1 MREDVISLAFQC
13 AYTHTP
19 QPQRI
24 SVASRKLIRRA
35 RVDMDFR
42 LSRAGAMLSDLLE
55 DDLSE
60 AHVGLSTGARAHL
73 DRFRAY
79 IRGFYATR
87 FGRFPPPAVDPRYST
102 IFSPDVYYS
111 MRADFEALYQ
121 YLADE
126 TYTSTDN
133 APSVAQGGLCALQ
146 SVREFDLCHKF
157 PPLDHPLPHLP
168 DPVKKDSRRRRS
180 MLWFQG
186 SAQSREGKL
195 RPDERLVA
203 HAALRRA
210 ANNSKTELFDNSLV
224 LAYRE
229 FEQDSVMLQQKG
241 ERFGVSPSDARK
253 VRWLFIYAMYQT
265 VRSCT
270 GVPCEVKDNSN
281 VPYHL
286 GVSTKNVPPWRTHEK
301 ARCSTRDGRGSTTPR
316 ATERRQ
322 LIGAVPLL
330 SSTMS
335 TSPEARGGIEI
346 KPDIDYFAL
355 THPEDKGPPARGRSI
370 SEGNGAASLP
380 RSRSQSLTKTMSI
393 RRSLSIFRTSS
404 QRCASTSLT
413 SPSPANRKS
422 VYHEIIVHGYGNGT
436 NSVTEEAPTPS
447 SHLPQL
453 SVVTTASRSASTSS
467 ANSYSSALSSPST
480 IAPSLASTTPTTLVD
495 PTSPTSSRQTSD
507 SWASTTSTVLSAKPS
522 YENLTFP
529 IRTQTTPVRKSIR
542 DMYSNDDMFAAA
554 MRSEPPPLPRRSSKR
569 FLRGAAA
576 TSKRW
581 SLVNVSAQLREDVSE
596 GSDDEEGHPTLQV
609 SPLRRR
615 MEARARFGADILPDE
630 DEDDDDDWE
639 KSTLLLNTKE
649 DVSPPCAWEQYTD
662 LGGLQ
667 PIHMLS

>member
-1 MREDVISLAFQC
+1 MRL
-13 AYTHTP
+13 HTIAT
-19 QPQRI
+19 PQRI

-55 DDLSE
+55 EELSE

-87 FGRFPPPAVDPRYST
+87 FGQFPPPAADPRHNT
-102 IFSPDVYYS
+102 IFSPDVYSS
-111 MRADFEALYQ
+111 MRDDFEALYQ

-126 TYTSTDN
+126 TYTTTDN

-157 PPLDHPLPHLP
+157 SPLDYPLPHLP
-168 DPVKKDSRRRRS
+168 EPMKTKDSRRRRS

-186 SAQSREGKL
+186 NAQSREGKL

-203 HAALRRA
+203 HAALMRA
-210 ANNSKTELFDNSLV
+210 ANNARTHLLDNSLV

-241 ERFGVSPSDARK
+241 ERFEKLGVSPSDARK

-265 VRSCT
+265 LRSCT
-270 GVPCEVKDNSN
+270 GVPCDVKDRDN

-286 GVSTKNVPPWRTHEK
+286 VVSMKNIPPWRTDEN
-301 ARCSTRDGRGSTTPR
+301 ARSSTKSGRDSNTPR
-316 ATERRQ
+316 ASERRQ
-322 LIGAVPLL
+322 SIGAVPLL
-330 SSTMS
+330 SSTAS
-335 TSPEARGGIEI
+335 ISPETRGGTEI
-346 KPDIDYFAL
+346 KPDVDYFAL
-355 THPEDKGPPARGRSI
+355 THQEEKDSSSRGRSM
-370 SEGNGAASLP
+370 SEGNGAIAMP
-380 RSRSQSLTKTMSI
+380 RSRSQSFNRNKSI

-404 QRCASTSLT
+404 QRHVSTNLT
-413 SPSPANRKS
+413 TPSPANRKS
-422 VYHEIIVHGYGNGT
+422 MYHEIIVHGYGNGT

-447 SHLPQL
+447 PRLPHL

-467 ANSYSSALSSPST
+467 AKSFSSALSSPTT
-480 IAPSLASTTPTTLVD
+480 IAPSVASTTPTTLVD

-507 SWASTTSTVLSAKPS
+507 SWASTTTALSDKPS
-522 YENLTFP
+522 YENLAFP
-529 IRTQTTPVRKSIR
+529 IRTQTSVRKGIR

-569 FLRGAAA
+569 FLRGAATA
-576 TSKRW
+576 SKRW

-596 GSDDEEGHPTLQV
+596 DSCDEEDSPTLQV

-615 MEARARFGADILPDE
+615 MEESVRFGGKDARRSEE
-630 DEDDDDDWE
+630 DDDDDDWE
-639 KSTLLLNTKE
+639 RSTLLLTTKE

>member
-1 MREDVISLAFQC
+1 
-13 AYTHTP
+13 
-19 QPQRI
+19 
-24 SVASRKLIRRA
+24 
-35 RVDMDFR
+35 MDFR

-55 DDLSE
+55 EELSE

-87 FGRFPPPAVDPRYST
+87 FGRFPPPAADPRYST
-102 IFSPDVYYS
+102 IFSPDVYSS
-111 MRADFEALYQ
+111 MKADFEALYQ

-126 TYTSTDN
+126 TYTTTNN
-133 APSVAQGGLCALQ
+133 APSGAQGGLCALQ

-168 DPVKKDSRRRRS
+168 EPMKTKESRRRRS

-195 RPDERLVA
+195 HPDERLVV
-203 HAALRRA
+203 HSALMRA
-210 ANNSKTELFDNSLV
+210 ANNSKIHLLDNSLV
-224 LAYRE
+224 LAYRD
-229 FEQDSVMLQQKG
+229 FEQDSVMLQRKG
-241 ERFGVSPSDARK
+241 ERSDKPGVSPSDARK
-253 VRWLFIYAMYQT
+253 VRWLFIYAMYQA

-270 GVPCEVKDNSN
+270 DVPREVKDKCN

-286 GVSTKNVPPWRTHEK
+286 VLATKNIPPWRTYEK
-301 ARCSTRDGRGSTTPR
+301 TRGSTREGRGSTTPR
-316 ATERRQ
+316 AIERGQ
-322 LIGAVPLL
+322 SIGAVPLL
-330 SSTMS
+330 SSTIS
-335 TSPEARGGIEI
+335 TSPQTRGGIEI

-355 THPEDKGPPARGRSI
+355 THQQEEKGPSSRGRSI
-370 SEGNGAASLP
+370 SEGNGATSLP
-380 RSRSQSLTKTMSI
+380 RSRSQSLTRTMSI
-393 RRSLSIFRTSS
+393 RRSLSIFRASS
-404 QRCASTSLT
+404 QRCASTNFA

-436 NSVTEEAPTPS
+436 NSVTEEAPTS
-447 SHLPQL
+447 SSQHHLPQL
-453 SVVTTASRSASTSS
+453 SVVTTTTTTPPIASRSASTSS

-529 IRTQTTPVRKSIR
+529 IRTQAAAVRKGIR

-576 TSKRW
+576 ASKRW
-581 SLVNVSAQLREDVSE
+581 SLVNVSAQLREGVSE
-596 GSDDEEGHPTLQV
+596 GSDDDEGPPALQV

-615 MEARARFGADILPDE
+615 MEARARFGAEMILPDGDE
-630 DEDDDDDWE
+630 DEDDDWE
-639 KSTLLLNTKE
+639 KSTLLFNTKE

-667 PIHMLS
+667 PLHMLT

>member
-1 MREDVISLAFQC
+1 
-13 AYTHTP
+13 
-19 QPQRI
+19 
-24 SVASRKLIRRA
+24 
-35 RVDMDFR
+35 MDFR
-42 LSRAGAMLSDLLE
+42 LSRAGAMLSDLMQE
-55 DDLSE
+55 ELSE

-102 IFSPDVYYS
+102 IFSPEVYAS

-121 YLADE
+121 YLADD
-126 TYTSTDN
+126 TYTTTDN

-168 DPVKKDSRRRRS
+168 EPVKTKDSRRRRS

-186 SAQSREGKL
+186 SAQTREGKL
-195 RPDERLVA
+195 RPDERLVV
-203 HAALRRA
+203 HAALMRA
-210 ANNSKTELFDNSLV
+210 ANNSKTDLLDNSLV

-229 FEQDSVMLQQKG
+229 FEQDSVMLQPKG
-241 ERFGVSPSDARK
+241 ERFEKLGVSPSDARK

-270 GVPCEVKDNSN
+270 EIPCEVKDKNN
-281 VPYHL
+281 LPYHL
-286 GVSTKNVPPWRTHEK
+286 GVSTKNLPPWRAHEK
-301 ARCSTRDGRGSTTPR
+301 ARSPRTEGRGSTTPR
-316 ATERRQ
+316 AIERGQ
-322 LIGAVPLL
+322 SIGAVPLL

-355 THPEDKGPPARGRSI
+355 THQEDKGPSSRGRSI
-370 SEGNGAASLP
+370 SEGNGPTSLL

-404 QRCASTSLT
+404 QRCVSTNLT
-413 SPSPANRKS
+413 SPSPASRKS

-436 NSVTEEAPTPS
+436 NSVTEEAQTPS

-453 SVVTTASRSASTSS
+453 SVVTTTPTASRSASTSS

-507 SWASTTSTVLSAKPS
+507 SWASTASTVLSAKPS

-529 IRTQTTPVRKSIR
+529 IRTQKAGVRKGIR

-576 TSKRW
+576 ASKRW

-596 GSDDEEGHPTLQV
+596 GSDDDEGPPALQV

-615 MEARARFGADILPDE
+615 MEARARFGTDTLLDE
-630 DEDDDDDWE
+630 DEDDDDWE
-639 KSTLLLNTKE
+639 KTTLLLSLKE
-649 DVSPPCAWEQYTD
+649 DVSPPCAWEEYTD